1 MIKIVRAQQKD
12 LFASEAR
19 SASVSTEDEGK
30 PCNPASRVGS
40 DLFQKVG
47 SRAGHSHQAVW
58 AQSPQTWRR
67 AQNPRRVQIFAVEE

>member
-47 SRAGHSHQAVW
+47 SRTAIPTKQCGL
-58 AQSPQTWRR
+58 R
-67 AQNPRRVQIFAVEE
+67 APRPGGEPRIPGESKHL